1 MDWRTLIPDDGAPSC
16 VFFHGTERFQIA
28 DSIAA
33 AIAGGSFRSR
43 LFASGAASHRAE
55 IVFFG
60 ANDYGVVRHYLCGQ
74 WFMFARKSFESTE
87 RGKKPS
93 TQEELRTVKRS
104 TSGVVVA
111 ST

>member
-1 MDWRTLIPDDGAPSC
+1 M
-16 VFFHGTERFQIA
+16 FQIA
-28 DSIAA
+28 NSIATT
-33 AIAGGSFRSR
+33 ITGGSFRVSV
-43 LFASGAASHRAE
+43 LASGAANHRAE

-60 ANDYGVVRHYLCGQ
+60 ASDYGVVRRYLCGQ
-74 WFMFARKSFESTE
+74 WFMFAREGFESTE
-87 RGKKPS
+87 RGKEPS